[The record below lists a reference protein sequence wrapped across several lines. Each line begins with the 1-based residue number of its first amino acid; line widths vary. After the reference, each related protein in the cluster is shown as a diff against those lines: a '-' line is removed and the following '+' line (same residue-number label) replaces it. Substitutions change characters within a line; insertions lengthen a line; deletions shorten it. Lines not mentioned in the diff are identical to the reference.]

1 EPDQASLPLLGRA
14 YQGRSE
20 ALLLRKNVSPQG
32 RLQTVRL
39 WDSGVR
45 LQPGG
50 QPLYLGQLS
59 EEVLV
64 QRFGLF
70 SYWKSAPM
78 SEALKRDLRAALGNL
93 EHKTVED
100 GMLLIR

>member
-1 EPDQASLPLLGRA
+1 V
-14 YQGRSE
+14 
-20 ALLLRKNVSPQG
+20 LLLRKNVSPQG
-32 RLQTVRL
+32 LLQTVRL

-59 EEVLV
+59 EELLV

-78 SEALKRDLRAALGNL
+78 SEDLQRELRVALDSL
-93 EHKTVED
+93 EQKTVTGD
-100 GMLLIR
+100 LLLIR